1 MTMAKDDLRPINRKQ
16 FLRRTA
22 GSLVGVTAACV
33 GVPTFIPDLRASNVP
48 LQYRTIGKTGLK
60 VTAVGLGGSRT
71 NEPSVMKRVI
81 DSGVNFVDTGRM
93 YAGGRN
99 EEMIGRVIA
108 DVRKDIVIQSKID
121 QKIQKD
127 AVAMMKSIEDSCKAL
142 RTDYIDIMLIR
153 GATTTEM
160 VHNEIVHEVFNKA
173 KEQGKI
179 RFCGFS
185 CHSSNAPDMMREG
198 IDTGVYDVIMVPY
211 NHSSSFRH
219 SIYGIYS
226 EWDQSALESSFE
238 MADKAGVGV
247 AVMKTCSGGP
257 MPVEGKPRGSYQ
269 EGLRWI
275 LKNKHVSVM
284 AVGMA
289 SFREVTEDLGA
300 MG

>member
-1 MTMAKDDLRPINRKQ
+1 MAQDDVRLINRKQ

-22 GSLVGVTAACV
+22 GGLLGLSAASA
-33 GVPTFIPDLRASNVP
+33 GVPAFIPDLMARSIP
-48 LQYRTIGKTGLK
+48 LQFRPLGKTGLT
-60 VTAVGLGGSRT
+60 VTAIGLGGSRT

-127 AVAMMKSIEDSCKAL
+127 APAMMKSIEDSCKAL

-160 VHNEIVHEVFNKA
+160 VRNEIVHEVFKRA

-185 CHSSNAPDMMREG
+185 CHSANAPEMMREG

-211 NHSSSFRH
+211 NHSGSFRH
-219 SIYGIYS
+219 TIYGIYS
-226 EWDQSALESSFE
+226 EWDQSALEETFKVAE
-238 MADKAGVGV
+238 KAGVGV

-269 EGLRWI
+269 AGLRWI
-275 LKNKHVSVM
+275 LENKQVGVM

-289 SFREVTEDLGA
+289 SFREVAEDLGA